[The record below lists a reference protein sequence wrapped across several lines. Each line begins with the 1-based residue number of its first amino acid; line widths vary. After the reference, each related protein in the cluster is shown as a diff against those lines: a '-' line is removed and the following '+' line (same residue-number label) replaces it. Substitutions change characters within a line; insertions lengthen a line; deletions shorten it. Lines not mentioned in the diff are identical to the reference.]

1 MHIHEYQAK
10 SLLAAYGVPTPQ
22 GGVAVTPAEA
32 VAVAKGLPGPVMVVK
47 AQIHAGGR
55 GKGGGV
61 AICRSLEEVEA
72 AAKVI
77 LGMQLVTHQT
87 GPEGKRVSKVWVEQG
102 TDIAREL
109 YLAVVLD
116 RGAEC
121 LGLIASPDGGMDIEE
136 VAASTP
142 ERILHT
148 RLDGRHH
155 LWPFQARE
163 LLFGCGLTP
172 AQVTEGLR
180 CLEGLV
186 RLCVEKDATL
196 AEINPLA
203 VDASGKLLAL
213 DAKMDFDESALKR
226 HPDIAALDDPEESDP
241 LERKAAQL
249 GVNYVRLNGYVG
261 TMVNGAGLAMATM
274 DAIKQAGAEP
284 ANFLDA
290 GGGASV
296 EMVRKGF
303 EVMLSDPH
311 VRGIL
316 INIFGGILRCDI
328 VAEGVVQAVRA
339 LDLRLPV
346 VVRME
351 GTNVDAGRVILRE
364 SGLNLISAA
373 SMAEAARRIAELT
386 RPDLGPDAGPDMRPN
401 AGPDVRLE
409 ADPEAGHAKI
419 KEVRP

>member
-1 MHIHEYQAK
+1 MNIHEYQAK
-10 SLLAAYGVPTPQ
+10 ELMAQYGVPVSQ
-22 GGVAVTPAEA
+22 GGVASTVEEA
-32 VAVAKGLPGPVMVVK
+32 IAVAKTLTGPVWVVK

-61 AICRSLEEVEA
+61 KVCKSLEEAEA
-72 AAKVI
+72 AAKAI

-87 GPEGKRVSKVWVEQG
+87 GPEGQLVKKVLIEEG
-102 TDIAREL
+102 TDIEKEL

-121 LGLIASPDGGMDIEE
+121 LTIMASPDGGMDIEE
-136 VAASTP
+136 VAEKTP
-142 ERILHT
+142 ERILVV
-148 RLDGRHH
+148 RLDGSHKV
-155 LWPFQARE
+155 WPFQARQ

-172 AQVTEGLR
+172 AQVTQGVALITN
-180 CLEGLV
+180 LV
-186 RLCVEKDATL
+186 RLCVEKDAVQV
-196 AEINPLA
+196 EINPLA
-203 VDASGKLLAL
+203 ITSQGNLHAVDGK
-213 DAKMDFDESALKR
+213 MNFDESALKR
-226 HPDIAALDDPEESDP
+226 QPDVQAMEDPDEADP

-290 GGGASV
+290 GGGANV
-296 EMVRKGF
+296 EMVKKGF
-303 EVMLSDPH
+303 EVMLSDPN

-328 VAEGVVQAVRA
+328 VAEGVVQAVKEI
-339 LDLRLPV
+339 DLQLPL

-351 GTNVDAGRVILRE
+351 GTNV
-364 SGLNLISAA
+364 
-373 SMAEAARRIAELT
+373 EAARKILAESGVSIVTANSMADAAQKIAELT
-386 RPDLGPDAGPDMRPN
+386 KQA
-401 AGPDVRLE
+401 
-409 ADPEAGHAKI
+409 
-419 KEVRP
+419 